1 MRRTVEILVAII
13 GAALVLVV
21 IGANQSWLDHHF
33 LPSFFVPRRWY
44 VLIESVVR
52 ITIAVAGASLV
63 RGRARLAR
71 LLTHDPMMSLSV
83 VVAASCAVGSGELAL
98 RWIHLPPTEWLV
110 REEEPRRQ
118 DDPRLGWIL
127 TPSRTGRAIVS
138 GRTLEYATDG
148 SGYRVR
154 RVGEPVDVERPTL
167 IFAGE
172 SVMFGEGLA
181 WDETIPAQ
189 VGAMLGLQSANVA
202 VHGYSTDQIYMRL
215 ANELPRFRY
224 PVAVISIFMTE
235 LFGRNLDSDRPHL
248 GPGLVWQPA
257 ERKSRLM
264 ALASL
269 LVPYRRESTVERGVR
284 VTHDAFLAMTE
295 LARRRG
301 ALGLVVVP
309 QFGDEDASQRAFR
322 ERILTAE
329 IPVALV
335 HLNPDWRLTWDRHPN
350 ADAALAVATAIASRL
365 HAR

>member
-21 IGANQSWLDHHF
+21 TGANQSWLDHHF
-33 LPSFFVPRRWY
+33 LPSFFIPRRWY
-44 VLIESVVR
+44 VLIETAVR
-52 ITIAVAGASLV
+52 IAIAAGGASLV
-63 RGRARLAR
+63 VGRSRLAR
-71 LLTHDPMMSLSV
+71 LLTRDPMMSLSV
-83 VVAASCAVGSGELAL
+83 VAAAVCAMGSGELVL
-98 RWIHLPPTEWLV
+98 RWIHLPPTGWLV

-118 DDPRLGWIL
+118 DDPRLGWVL
-127 TPSRTGRAIVS
+127 APSRTGRAFVS

-154 RVGEPVDVERPTL
+154 RAGEPVDVERPTL

-189 VGAMLGLQSANVA
+189 VSAMLGLQSANVA

-215 ANELPRFRY
+215 AHELPRFRQ
-224 PVAVISIFMTE
+224 PAAVISIFMTE

-257 ERKSRLM
+257 ERKPRLM

-269 LVPYRRESTVERGVR
+269 LVPYRRESTVERGIR
-284 VTHDAFLAMTE
+284 ITHDALVAMTE
-295 LARRRG
+295 LAHRRG
-301 ALGLVVVP
+301 AMALVVVP
-309 QFGDEDASQRAFR
+309 QFGDEDESQRTLR

-335 HLNPDWRLTWDRHPN
+335 HLDPDWRLAWDRHPN
-350 ADAALAVATAIASRL
+350 AGAALVVATAIASRL